1 MMEELKQ
8 MQVQLIKNEK
18 MSSLGQMVARVAP
31 EINRVIN
38 FIYGNLTTAEEYI
51 ENILTF
57 SSRTRCINS
66 SLSRRY

>member
-1 MMEELKQ
+1 MEYLKQ

-18 MSSLGQMVARVAP
+18 MSSLGQMVARVAH
-31 EINRVIN
+31 EINRIIN

-57 SSRTRCINS
+57 SYRTRCINS